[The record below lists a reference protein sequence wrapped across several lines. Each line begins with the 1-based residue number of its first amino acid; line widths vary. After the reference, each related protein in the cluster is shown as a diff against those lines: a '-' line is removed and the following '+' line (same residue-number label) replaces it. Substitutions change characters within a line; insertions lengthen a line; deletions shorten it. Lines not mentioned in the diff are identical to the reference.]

1 MRAAAGPG
9 DPSASPPLD
18 GLGAATLRVH
28 PGSSPATPA
37 RAGCGF
43 TLVEVLIAMAITAV
57 IGALVVGTFTQA
69 NRAGEIVRDQGDRYA
84 ASRMALSRM
93 ARELTMAFVSDHYDR
108 TTTNAYRE
116 RPTLFV
122 GKEDSLLFTTLAHE
136 RTWLDAKE
144 SDQAFVEYTLDDDP
158 VHHDQ
163 KALFRR
169 EKTRIDAEADRGGRR
184 DVVAGDVHAI
194 HFRYW
199 DPKRNEWVR
208 EWSTRSIDH
217 KDDLPYLVRIDL
229 ETTLADGRIEKFTT
243 EARIAMT
250 RPLDF

>member
-1 MRAAAGPG
+1 VRRIGPST
-9 DPSASPPLD
+9 PRSLD
-18 GLGAATLRVH
+18 GLGAATLGT
-28 PGSSPATPA
+28 PPATSSPPA
-37 RAGCGF
+37 ARDGRGF

-84 ASRMALSRM
+84 ASRMALTRLT
-93 ARELTMAFVSDHYDR
+93 RELTMAYVSDHYDR

-144 SDQAFVEYTLDDDP
+144 SDEAAVEYTLDDDP
-158 VHHDQ
+158 AHRDQ

-169 EKTRIDAEADRGGRR
+169 EKVRIDTEADRGGRR
-184 DVVAGDVHAI
+184 DLVAGDVHALR
-194 HFRYW
+194 FRFW

-217 KDDLPYLVRIDL
+217 KDDLPYLVRIEL
-229 ETTLADGRIEKFTT
+229 ETTLADGRTEKFTT

>member
-1 MRAAAGPG
+1 M
-9 DPSASPPLD
+9 SAR
-18 GLGAATLRVH
+18 G
-28 PGSSPATPA
+28 
-37 RAGCGF
+37 GF
-43 TLVEVLIAMAITAV
+43 TLVEVLIAMAITAL

-84 ASRMALSRM
+84 ASRMALTRLT
-93 ARELTMAFVSDHYDR
+93 RELTMAYVSDHYDR

-122 GKEDSLLFTTLAHE
+122 GKEDSILFTTLAHE

-144 SDQAFVEYTLDDDP
+144 SDEAVVEYTLDDDP
-158 VHHDQ
+158 VHRDQ
-163 KALFRR
+163 RALFRR
-169 EKTRIDAEADRGGRR
+169 EKVRIDAEADRGGRR
-184 DVVAGDVHAI
+184 DLVAGDVHAVR
-194 HFRYW
+194 FRYW

-217 KDDLPYLVRIDL
+217 TNDLPYLVRIEL
-229 ETTLADGRIEKFTT
+229 ETTLADGRIEKFAT